1 MANGDAAQVFPTR
14 AAARPSPLWTAGATT
29 DFDWGLRRS
38 IDVFDGYIDEY
49 GEFGSG

>member
-1 MANGDAAQVFPTR
+1 MANGDAAQAFPTR
-14 AAARPSPLWTAGATT
+14 AAARPSPLWIAGATT